1 MLPVLTTN
9 SKYYNDPFDKKKNL
23 FKLDFIQFIDSGY
36 TVYETGSTP
45 LGWGG

>member
-1 MLPVLTTN
+1 MIPLI
-9 SKYYNDPFDKKKNL
+9 KKKNL

-36 TVYETGSTP
+36 TAYETSSTP